1 MARTKSVL
9 IKKEPAAAV
18 ETKPWGVRISSA
30 LHARINKVKED
41 AAAAGYEFD
50 LGPAVVAHLESLV
63 ASAERE
69 LKGGEGSG
77 KKKAATATP
86 AQAGA

>member
-1 MARTKSVL
+1 MAKTKSIL
-9 IKKEPAAAV
+9 IKKEPAAA

-30 LHARINKVKED
+30 LHARINKAKED

-77 KKKAATATP
+77 KKKAATAAP
-86 AQAGA
+86 AAAA